1 MTDPSPVFRWRYTP
15 SLFPALPLAPLRFLH
30 VNVLLLL
37 YPVAV
42 LFVLCLAICGLCS
55 VSLSPRK
62 SYSAFPSAPVVC
74 CMLSLFNSNLCFA
87 FFASQTPALCSVIH
101 TVPRKSVVR
110 LCLIFL
116 YSVIFVFACFAS
128 QTSGLCS
135 FPSAPVK
142 SVTRFC
148 YALVRTL
155 FCVFCLT
162 NTGFAQCYSL
172 GSRTVCCTLVFNFA
186 LFNNFCFTCFASQ
199 TSGLCSAIP
208 SALAKFVARLC
219 LILLYSVIFC
229 FCCNALP
236 SAPVVCCTLLLL
248 VIYVSCFLP
257 HQLLACAVLFPSAPL
272 KFTPYPQPTRHNVS
286 TLINMGEISSP
297 EPVDLFK
304 IPDVDEL
311 F

>member
-1 MTDPSPVFRWRYTP
+1 MTDFPSPMFRWRYTP
-15 SLFPALPLAPLRFLH
+15 SLLTALPLAPVRFLH
-30 VNVLLLL
+30 VNVLLLF

-42 LFVLCLAICGLCS
+42 LFVLCLAICDLCS

-74 CMLSLFNSNLCFA
+74 CMSLLFNSNLCFA

-101 TVPRKSVVR
+101 TVPIKSVVR

-135 FPSAPVK
+135 AFPSAPVK

-186 LFNNFCFTCFASQ
+186 LFSNFLLLLQCSPFGSRSLLHAFLVSNLCLVLFASP
-199 TSGLCSAIP
+199 TSGLCSAFP
-208 SALAKFVARLC
+208 LGSPQV
-219 LILLYSVIFC
+219 Y
-229 FCCNALP
+229 
-236 SAPVVCCTLLLL
+236 TLLFFF
-248 VIYVSCFLP
+248 V
-257 HQLLACAVLFPSAPL
+257 
-272 KFTPYPQPTRHNVS
+272 
-286 TLINMGEISSP
+286 
-297 EPVDLFK
+297 
-304 IPDVDEL
+304 
-311 F
+311 

>member
-87 FFASQTPALCSVIH
+87 FFASQTSALCSVIH

-135 FPSAPVK
+135 FPSGPVK

-199 TSGLCSAIP
+199 TSGLGSAIP

-219 LILLYSVIFC
+219 LILFYSVIFVLRS
-229 FCCNALP
+229 LP
-236 SAPVVCCTLLLL
+236 RKHRV
-248 VIYVSCFLP
+248 
-257 HQLLACAVLFPSAPL
+257 CAVLFLRLP
-272 KFTPYPQPTRHNVS
+272 
-286 TLINMGEISSP
+286 
-297 EPVDLFK
+297 
-304 IPDVDEL
+304 
-311 F
+311 